1 MKTQRSLVC
10 SKPVANVSAWLTGG
24 MQCVRLSGVGALSL
38 LGMPLFAAVI
48 PVEQLP
54 KDKTASFESDVFP
67 FLSDNCVSCHNKST
81 HKGGLNLETPEAIL
95 KGGDS
100 GPSVVPGKPVES
112 LLMKASTHADPD
124 SVMPPRDNKVKAKN
138 LTPAQIGMLQ
148 RWIESGA
155 KAGQSRVREIKWR
168 PLPSQL
174 KSILAVAS
182 SADGELVACSR
193 GNELSVYQTAT
204 AAVSFHTQAHK
215 DQVQTLAFS
224 PDGRTLASGGFR
236 EIKLWQRELAR
247 PAKIAPV
254 PAGLSVV
261 SEDGRWIAVAEVSGV
276 KVRELA
282 KSDAPLQETS
292 LSGEYS
298 RCEWNTDSSLL
309 ALLSKQKQLTV
320 WNRAENRVLF
330 STEIPVA
337 GKALA
342 WRADGKAIYTV
353 GGDAVVREWDAATGA
368 ALGERKGL
376 PAEAISVA
384 ARDTKLAVGCA
395 DGSVW
400 LWEGTPADAT
410 VKLKAP
416 AAAAFVAFSGD
427 ASQFAVASPDATV
440 RVVDRAGKV
449 LQTIKGDPAA
459 QREQEDRKRALEM
472 EDGTLAYRK
481 ELLADAEKSL
491 TSTKDRLKKTADALP
506 VKVKDVEAKQKA
518 AAEAAAPVDAA
529 KKTAAE
535 AEAAFAAAEKA
546 LKTSQDASAALIEKV
561 DKAKADKSTTP
572 EALAEHEKTRAE
584 AGKALEAATA
594 AHKAKETA
602 RKTATDA
609 LDAAEKKK
617 VTAAMDLE
625 KAERAKT
632 LAEGELDISKKE
644 EKEFTEAAAK
654 AKTAATEQEANKAK
668 AAAELEKAR
677 KVAEAAPAV
686 SALKLVKE
694 SGVLLIGHVNG
705 VVQLRGLD
713 SGGLVGWFGEARE
726 KGAVHALC
734 AAGGNRV
741 VAVSED
747 GAVWGWDRSEK
758 WVLKKTI
765 GDGLSVEVLRDR
777 VTALAFSPDG
787 SVLAAGSGEPSREGD
802 VVLWRM
808 AALDA
813 PPRKATGIHSDTIL
827 GLSFSPD
834 GKTLVSGGADK
845 AARVIDVE
853 KLKLVRSLEGH
864 THHVLGVSWSPDGRS
879 VVTGGGD
886 NVVKVWDVAT
896 GARKKNVDGVEKEVT
911 SVQFLGSGAQFVAAS
926 GDGKV
931 RVVGTN
937 GTVVR
942 TMTENALFV
951 NSLAAPRDGLTVV
964 AGGQDGVLRLWNA
977 ATGAKVTEFAANK

>member
-1 MKTQRSLVC
+1 MKTQRFFSC
-10 SKPVANVSAWLTGG
+10 SKPVASVSAWLSDGG
-24 MQCVRLSGVGALSL
+24 KAVRLAGLGVFPL
-38 LGMPLFAAVI
+38 LGMPLCAAVI

-54 KDKTASFESDVFP
+54 KDKAVGFESDVFP
-67 FLSDNCVSCHNKST
+67 FLSDNCVSCHSKST

-100 GPSVVPGKPVES
+100 GPSVVPGKPAES
-112 LLMKASTHADPD
+112 LLIKASTHADPD

-138 LTPAQIGMLQ
+138 LTPAQIGILQ
-148 RWIESGA
+148 RWIELGA
-155 KAGQSRVREIKWR
+155 KAGQSKVREIKWR

-174 KSILAVAS
+174 KSILAVATS
-182 SADGELVACSR
+182 SDGELVACSR

-204 AAVSFHTQAHK
+204 AAVLFRTEAHK

-236 EIKLWQRELAR
+236 EIKIWQRDHAR
-247 PAKIAPV
+247 PSKAAPV
-254 PAGLSVV
+254 PAGLSAI
-261 SEDGRWIAVAEVSGV
+261 SEDGRWIVVAGPSGV
-276 KVRELA
+276 QVRELA
-282 KSDAPLQETS
+282 KADAPLQDANVP
-292 LSGEYS
+292 GEVS
-298 RCEWNTDSSLL
+298 RCEWSADGSLL
-309 ALLSKQKQLTV
+309 ALLSKQKRLTV
-320 WNRAENRVLF
+320 WNRAENKVLF
-330 STEIPVA
+330 AAELPVE
-337 GKALA
+337 GKGLA
-342 WRADGKAIYTV
+342 WRADGKAVYTV

-368 ALGERKGL
+368 VLGERKGL

-384 ARDTKLAVGCA
+384 ARDAKLAVGCA

-400 LWEGTPADAT
+400 LWEGTQTDAS

-427 ASQFAVASPDATV
+427 AAQFAVASPDATV
-440 RVVDRAGKV
+440 RVLDRAGKV
-449 LQTIKGDPAA
+449 LHTIKGDPGA

-481 ELLADAEKSL
+481 EVLAEAEKSL

-506 VKVKDVEAKQKA
+506 TKVKDIEAKQKA
-518 AAEAAAPVDAA
+518 LADSAAPLDAA
-529 KKTAAE
+529 KKAAAE
-535 AEAAFAAAEKA
+535 ADAAFAMAETV
-546 LKTSQDASAALIEKV
+546 LKTAQDASTAATAKA
-561 DKAKADKSTTP
+561 DKAKADKAASP
-572 EALAEHEKTRAE
+572 EALAENEKARVD

-602 RKTATDA
+602 RKTAADA

-625 KAERAKT
+625 KAERAKV
-632 LAEGELDISKKE
+632 LAETEVEVSKKE
-644 EKEFTEAAAK
+644 EKEFTEAVAK
-654 AKTAATEQEANKAK
+654 AKAAAAEQEASKTR

-705 VVQLRGLD
+705 VVQLRGLE
-713 SGGLVGWFGEARE
+713 SGGVVGWFGEARE

-734 AAGGNRV
+734 AAGGNRLL
-741 VAVSED
+741 AVSGD
-747 GAVWGWDRSEK
+747 GVVWGWDRSEK
-758 WVLKKTI
+758 WALKKTI
-765 GDGLSVEVLRDR
+765 GDGVSPEVLRDR
-777 VTALAFSPDG
+777 VTALTFSPDG

-827 GLSFSPD
+827 GLSFAPD
-834 GKTLVSGGADK
+834 GKTLVSGAADK

-853 KLKLVRSLEGH
+853 NLKLVRSLEGH

-951 NSLAAPRDGLTVV
+951 NSLAAPRDGLTIV

-977 ATGAKVTEFAANK
+977 TTGAKVAEFAAHK